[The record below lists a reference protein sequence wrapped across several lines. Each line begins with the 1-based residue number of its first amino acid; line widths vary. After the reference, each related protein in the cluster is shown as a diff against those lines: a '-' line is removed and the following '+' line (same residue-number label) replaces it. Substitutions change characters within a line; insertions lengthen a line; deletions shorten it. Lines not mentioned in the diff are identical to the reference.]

1 MRDLHSELRAF
12 GFLTNSNCY
21 DILDWVN
28 TLTKD
33 DLISNG
39 NLNMT
44 DPITE
49 YLDKNRDTFS
59 KIKLTSNIAQQFGLP
74 LSEAHQK
81 VCDYFNK

>member
-1 MRDLHSELRAF
+1 MRDLYSELRTI
-12 GFLTNSNCY
+12 GLSKDNCQSV
-21 DILDWVN
+21 LDWIN
-28 TLTKD
+28 TLSED
-33 DLISNG
+33 DLMSNG

-49 YLDKNRDTFS
+49 YLGKNRDTFS

-74 LSEAHQK
+74 FSEAHQK